1 MSSILPFLPAIVP
14 VTQNG
19 ALLARKKNAGMFI
32 CTKPMLP
39 GMIERKYGKIVNL
52 YLVSLSIRTS
62 AILAYTGWLQVY
74 LK

>member
-1 MSSILPFLPAIVP
+1 
-14 VTQNG
+14 
-19 ALLARKKNAGMFI
+19 LARKKNAGMFI
-32 CTKPMLP
+32 CTKAVLP